1 MAGHYDILKTLIEA
15 WKRSDLDTVASLLAD
30 DIVWHYAAA
39 IAPPL
44 EGKAAAVAF
53 LTNFRGTMGEVT
65 WRIFHHA
72 ESGPLLFLEGVDEY
86 VGNDGVRVAAP
97 YAGVLEFRDGKVC
110 AWRDYLDMGLV
121 TRMKAGTPVPDY
133 VEALIARPAV

>member
-1 MAGHYDILKTLIEA
+1 MAGHYETLETLIDA
-15 WKRSDLDTVASLLAD
+15 WKRGDVATVTDLMTD

-44 EGKAAAVAF
+44 SGKAAAVEF
-53 LTNFRGTMGEVT
+53 LTNFRATMGEVR

-86 VGNDGVRVAAP
+86 VGTDGVRVAAP

-110 AWRDYLDMGLV
+110 AWRDYFDMGLV
-121 TRMKAGTPVPDY
+121 QRMKAGKDAPDH
-133 VEALIARPAV
+133 VEALISRPAV

>member
-1 MAGHYDILKTLIEA
+1 MAGHYEILKTLIDA
-15 WKRSDLDTVASLLAD
+15 WKRADIDTVASLMTD
-30 DIVWHYAAA
+30 DIVWHYATA

-44 EGKAAAVAF
+44 EGKTASVEF
-53 LTNFRGTMGEVT
+53 LTKFRGTMGEVT

-110 AWRDYLDMGLV
+110 AWRDYFDMGLV
-121 TRMKAGTPVPDY
+121 KRMKAAEAAPDY